1 MSAIRR
7 FDWSRENIRHTGIS
21 LAFVALPVPMLVII
35 VEYVYYYS
43 VFNHFN
49 LVNILSAK
57 GPKRKP
63 LIQLRDGFCIQFV
76 LFLSFLRRNRQT
88 N

>member
-7 FDWSRENIRHTGIS
+7 FAWSRENIRHTGIT
-21 LAFVALPVPMLVII
+21 LAFVGLLVPMLVII
-35 VEYVYYYS
+35 VEYVSYNS
-43 VFNHFN
+43 VLNNFD

-63 LIQLRDGFCIQFV
+63 HIKLGDGFCLQ
-76 LFLSFLRRNRQT
+76 FLSFLRRNRKAD
-88 N
+88 